1 MLLKERYLYNIT
13 TLYNDIIIHNITTFY
28 VNTMKGAR
36 NCLKNYYHNKDNTHT
51 CSRIF
56 NKYKTSEHAYK
67 TTTTFY

>member
-28 VNTMKGAR
+28 VNTMKGAC

-56 NKYKTSEHAYK
+56 NK
-67 TTTTFY
+67 